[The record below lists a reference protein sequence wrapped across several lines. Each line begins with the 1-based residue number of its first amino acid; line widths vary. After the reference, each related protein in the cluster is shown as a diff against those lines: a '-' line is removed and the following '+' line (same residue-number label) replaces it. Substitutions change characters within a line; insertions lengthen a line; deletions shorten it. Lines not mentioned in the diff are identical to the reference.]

1 MMITH
6 IPFQTRV
13 YDVPAGTDDHTQPC
27 LNFFLPLLSA
37 GFFSNGKLI
46 LKAMDSGLNDW
57 WSDAIVS
64 DEQVRLT

>member
-13 YDVPAGTDDHTQPC
+13 YDVSGGTDDHTQPC

-37 GFFSNGKLI
+37 SFFSNGKLI
-46 LKAMDSGLNDW
+46 LKAMDLGLNDCW
-57 WSDAIVS
+57 PDTLVS
-64 DEQVRLT
+64 VEQVSLN